1 MADRIVVLRAHDA
14 VSFVADG
21 CAALAEAVNEIRLQR
36 RGDKKLIRA
45 YAAMVVAYSRVQRE
59 ELSVRGETT
68 RLAVI
73 DHLVERL
80 DQAEAEEINI
90 SVLDIVDRIHG
101 ELTREPAAL

>member
-36 RGDKKLIRA
+36 RGDKDLIRA
-45 YAAMVVAYSRVQRE
+45 YAAMVVAYSRVQRD

-80 DQAEAEEINI
+80 DQAEAGEINI
-90 SVLDIVDRIHG
+90 SVLDIVDRLHG

>member
-1 MADRIVVLRAHDA
+1 
-14 VSFVADG
+14 
-21 CAALAEAVNEIRLQR
+21 
-36 RGDKKLIRA
+36 
-45 YAAMVVAYSRVQRE
+45 MVVAYSRVQRD